1 VTAQAF
7 RKHPVSL
14 RERPRTV
21 TFGRLV
27 RLICWTV
34 FVAALAAWAIFLRP
48 GFLGGRATYVIVAGH
63 SMEPTLRTGDLVV
76 TLRQRTYR
84 RGDVIAYH
92 IGKGQPGAGLLII
105 HRIVG
110 GSAAAGYM
118 TKGDNRRYRDPW
130 RPKPREI
137 DGKRTMHV
145 PRFGVLT
152 AFAHTSL
159 GVALFGA
166 LAAFLVLRGGTAPR
180 ARSEEAPPPEELGA
194 AVSDDGW
201 DDPYPEGVGDSAD
214 ELEEAGLRAELP
226 QPTHAGSR
234 HP

>member
-1 VTAQAF
+1 MSTEAF
-7 RKHPVSL
+7 RKQGVSL
-14 RERPRTV
+14 RGRPGTV
-21 TFGRLV
+21 RWGRLV
-27 RLICWTV
+27 RLTCWTV

-76 TLRQRTYR
+76 TLRQRAYR

-92 IGKGQPGAGLLII
+92 IRKGQPGAGLLII

-110 GSAAAGYM
+110 GSAAVGYM
-118 TKGDNRRYRDPW
+118 TQGDNRRFRDPW
-130 RPKPREI
+130 RPKPHDI
-137 DGKRTMHV
+137 DGRRTIHV

-166 LAAFLVLRGGTAPR
+166 FAAFLVLRRGTEPR
-180 ARSEEAPPPEELGA
+180 AGSEESTPDEELEA
-194 AVSDDGW
+194 AVFDGDR
-201 DDPYPEGVGDSAD
+201 DDPET
-214 ELEEAGLRAELP
+214 RN
-226 QPTHAGSR
+226 R
-234 HP
+234 